1 MIRITAVL
9 LALTLAGCSGVLT
22 ATRETPMEPNYGT
35 RTLGSSIDDQLIE
48 TRASVNIAK
57 AHPDLEAQ
65 SRFSVTS
72 YNGVVLLT
80 GQVPRAELVQLAG
93 DTARPVQR
101 VKAVHNDLTVGPRP
115 SLPARNND
123 AVITSSAKP
132 RILADSTIPGRRIK
146 VVTEAGAVY
155 LMGLVTR
162 AEADAAV
169 AAVQQVGGVQRI
181 VKLFEYIDW
190 DCHRGVAHLRYASA
204 TERTPRRRA
213 VPDTPYRHPCYLTTL
228 SDGLPLGLGGSSDG
242 PSSCGGGVSV
252 SISKTMP

>member
-22 ATRETPMEPNYGT
+22 ATRDAPMEPNYGT

-57 AHPDLEAQ
+57 AHPDLEAH

-93 DTARPVQR
+93 DTARRVQR
-101 VKAVHNDLTVGPRP
+101 VKVVHNELTVGPRL
-115 SLPARNND
+115 SLLARNND
-123 AVITSSAKP
+123 ALITSSAKA
-132 RILADSTIPGRRIK
+132 RMLADSNVPGRRIK

-181 VKLFEYIDW
+181 VKLFEYID
-190 DCHRGVAHLRYASA
+190 
-204 TERTPRRRA
+204 
-213 VPDTPYRHPCYLTTL
+213 
-228 SDGLPLGLGGSSDG
+228 
-242 PSSCGGGVSV
+242 
-252 SISKTMP
+252 